1 LYQQIKT
8 IMDKI
13 YKHYKQNKDKMEYQQ
28 AQIEALQRRVA
39 ELETETSQ
47 QGIIDYLKR
56 DIKELKQQNKDLLFL
71 LDLANREVCE
81 LKQSN
86 ENKES

>member
-1 LYQQIKT
+1 
-8 IMDKI
+8 
-13 YKHYKQNKDKMEYQQ
+13 
-28 AQIEALQRRVA
+28 A